1 MDCLSNYGD
10 PSEEVPAVDMTVIDA
25 ATFVNMNPPPGELT
39 FREYCDELKDKL
51 SMIERAVTR
60 MDAVFD
66 VYKEG
71 SLKSQTREKR
81 GTRIRVSVREHAPV
95 LKNFTNF
102 MRCDASKTELF
113 AMISQ
118 KASSLSMPIVVGTVS
133 EGVVTNQPSLN
144 SLRNQSSPCNH
155 EEADTRLIL
164 HVLNGSSCGFKKI
177 SIITVDTNV
186 VVILL
191 YDFFSLDLD

>member
-1 MDCLSNYGD
+1 
-10 PSEEVPAVDMTVIDA
+10 
-25 ATFVNMNPPPGELT
+25 
-39 FREYCDELKDKL
+39 
-51 SMIERAVTR
+51 MIGRAVTR

-81 GTRIRVSVREHAPV
+81 GTGIRVSVREHAPV

-113 AMISQ
+113 VMISQ
-118 KASSLSMPIVVGTVS
+118 KASSLSTPIVVGTVS

-144 SLRNQSSPCNH
+144 SLRNQISPCNH

-164 HVLNGSSCGFKKI
+164 HVLNGLSCGFKKI
-177 SIITVDTNV
+177 SVITVDTNV